1 MLFCK
6 LLGGVLLLGAGLGL
20 GLRARHA
27 ARRELRRTEG
37 FLALLGHIRTQI
49 ESFSM
54 PIDKILACCDRRLLA
69 DCGADGMGFSDFSAL
84 LLEASGELPREAVRL
99 LECFG
104 KELGRG
110 YRADQLRHCEQYMTL
125 LERECRLLREALP
138 RREKTLLVLPIAIS
152 AMALLMLI

>member
-1 MLFCK
+1 MLFFK
-6 LLGGVLLLGAGLGL
+6 SLGALLLLGAGVGV

-37 FLALLGHIRTQI
+37 FLALLCHIRTHI

-54 PIDKILACCDRRLLA
+54 PIDKILAGCNPHVLA
-69 DCGADGMGFSDFSAL
+69 DCGADGMRFSDFSAL
-84 LLEASGELPREAVRL
+84 LSRASGELPQEARRL
-99 LECFG
+99 LACFG

-110 YRADQLRHCEQYMTL
+110 YRADQLRHCEQYITL

-138 RREKTLLVLPIAIS
+138 RREKTLLILPVALA